1 MMMYAIAVLPLI
13 QVLVDRGKWDQNWY
27 ADDSACSA
35 ELPRLREW
43 FDKLCEMGPD
53 FGYYPEP
60 EKTVLV
66 VDSKDET
73 VADRLFVELGV
84 TVVTGHRFLG
94 GFIGDQE
101 FNQGSRITA
110 PGSPCGTHQIFSI

>member
-1 MMMYAIAVLPLI
+1 MQMTPHVLLSCQDYESGLI
-13 QVLVDRGKWDQNWY
+13 
-27 ADDSACSA
+27 SS
-35 ELPRLREW
+35 
-43 FDKLCEMGPD
+43 EMGLD
-53 FGYYPEP
+53 FGYYLEL

-73 VADRLFVELGV
+73 VADGLFVELGV

-101 FNQGSRITA
+101 GNDEYVKQKVQKWVQYVENLTKAAESQPQAAHAALTK
-110 PGSPCGTHQIFSI
+110 CL

>member
-1 MMMYAIAVLPLI
+1 M
-13 QVLVDRGKWDQNWY
+13 DWDKWDLNWY

-66 VDSKDET
+66 VDSRMK
-73 VADRLFVELGV
+73 L
-84 TVVTGHRFLG
+84 
-94 GFIGDQE
+94 
-101 FNQGSRITA
+101 
-110 PGSPCGTHQIFSI
+110 